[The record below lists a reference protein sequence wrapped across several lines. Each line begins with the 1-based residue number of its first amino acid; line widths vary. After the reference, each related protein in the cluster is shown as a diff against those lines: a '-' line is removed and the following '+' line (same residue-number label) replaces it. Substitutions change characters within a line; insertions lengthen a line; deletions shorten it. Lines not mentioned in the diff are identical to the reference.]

1 MKIVTFIV
9 IVYFIFII
17 LFINIL
23 IMKGDLPMGAPMK
36 NSRQRNAILEC
47 VMRHHD
53 HPTADI
59 IYQELRESFPN
70 ISLGTV
76 YRNLS
81 LLTSLEKIMKITLR
95 ETTLTVLTGQT
106 KLKAHFECKSCG
118 CLQDIPF
125 KPSIHPQEEIER
137 DLMELFDYTI
147 TFRGYCAK

>member
-1 MKIVTFIV
+1 MFIFLKPGL
-9 IVYFIFII
+9 IWKLTEEWKSYRADELSDLYFIFII

-81 LLTSLEKIMKITLR
+81 LLTSLGKIMKITCENHADR
-95 ETTLTVLTGQT
+95 FDGQT
-106 KLKAHFECKSCG
+106 KPHAHFECKSCG
-118 CLQDIPF
+118 CLAR
-125 KPSIHPQEEIER
+125 KW
-137 DLMELFDYTI
+137 T
-147 TFRGYCAK
+147 